1 MNLLVIILIAIL
13 VIIFFNQYSEHF
25 GSNFSSNF
33 DSNFGSNFGSNFH
46 SCFLYGNDYDRC
58 YANPSCTIGFLPNGS
73 THCMKKFL
81 HEDI

>member
-13 VIIFFNQYSEHF
+13 VIMFFNSHAEHF
-25 GSNFSSNF
+25 GSNFNYNF
-33 DSNFGSNFGSNFH
+33 D

>member
-1 MNLLVIILIAIL
+1 MNLIVIIMIVVL
-13 VIIFFNQYSEHF
+13 VYMFFNPHTEHF
-25 GSNFSSNF
+25 NFNSNFKF
-33 DSNFGSNFGSNFH
+33 
-46 SCFLYGNDYDRC
+46 CFQYGDDYDSC

>member
-1 MNLLVIILIAIL
+1 MNLLVIIMIVVL
-13 VIIFFNQYSEHF
+13 VYMFFNPHTEHF
-25 GSNFSSNF
+25 NFYSNFNF
-33 DSNFGSNFGSNFH
+33 
-46 SCFLYGNDYDRC
+46 CFRYGNDYDSC

>member
-1 MNLLVIILIAIL
+1 MNLLVIIMIAIL
-13 VIIFFNQYSEHF
+13 VIIFFQSNAEH
-25 GSNFSSNF
+25 F
-33 DSNFGSNFGSNFH
+33 DSNFDSNFGSNFH
-46 SCFLYGNDYDRC
+46 SCFLYGNNYDRC

>member
-1 MNLLVIILIAIL
+1 MNLLVIIMIAIL
-13 VIIFFNQYSEHF
+13 VIIFFNQYAEH
-25 GSNFSSNF
+25 F
-33 DSNFGSNFGSNFH
+33 DSNFD
-46 SCFLYGNDYDRC
+46 SCFLYGNDYDTC

>member
-1 MNLLVIILIAIL
+1 MNLLLIIMIAIL
-13 VIIFFNQYSEHF
+13 VYMFFNPHTEYFNFNSN
-25 GSNFSSNF
+25 SNFKF
-33 DSNFGSNFGSNFH
+33 
-46 SCFLYGNDYDRC
+46 CFQYGNDYDSC